1 MKVSKVIAIS
11 FFVLKVLL
19 LGAQS
24 VELRGRI
31 SANAELEGIYVL
43 NITAQKFTV
52 SNSDGSFNLPISLGD
67 DILVSSVQYEP
78 VTLKVDQQMM
88 NSRFLELELKDRI
101 NALDEVIVGKILT
114 GNLISDIENSDAER
128 DINFYDVGIPGY
140 TGKRKTQTERR
151 LYEADNGDFVALYV
165 TPIGLGLAINLHK
178 ILNRI
183 SGRTNEMKNRVRV
196 EAQELCMTRVQSDFS
211 DILFGEHDIE
221 ERLKFEFFL
230 YVSEDPNFL
239 ALCNTN
245 NGMAMFEF
253 LTQKLLVFAK
263 DDELVKN

>member
-1 MKVSKVIAIS
+1 MKVHKVIVIS
-11 FFVLKVLL
+11 FFLLKVLL

-24 VELRGRI
+24 VELSGRI

-52 SNSDGSFNLPISLGD
+52 SKSDGTFTLPISLGD
-67 DILVSSVQYEP
+67 DILISSVQYEP
-78 VTLKVDQQMM
+78 VTLKVDLQMM
-88 NSRFLELELKDRI
+88 NSRYLELELEDRI

-114 GNLISDIENSDAER
+114 GNLMSDIENSDAKR

-140 TGKRKTQTERR
+140 TGKRKSQTERR
-151 LYEADNGDFVALYV
+151 LYEADNGDFVALYA
-165 TPIGLGLAINLHK
+165 TPFGPGLAINLHK

-183 SGRTNEMKNRVRV
+183 SGRTKEMKYRVSV
-196 EAQELCMTRVQSDFS
+196 EAQEVCMKRAQSDFS
-211 DILFGEHDIE
+211 EILFGKYDIE
-221 ERLKFEFFL
+221 AALKFEFFL

-245 NGMAMFEF
+245 NDMAMFEF
-253 LTQKLLVFAK
+253 LTQKLLVFAE
-263 DDELVKN
+263 DDELLKD